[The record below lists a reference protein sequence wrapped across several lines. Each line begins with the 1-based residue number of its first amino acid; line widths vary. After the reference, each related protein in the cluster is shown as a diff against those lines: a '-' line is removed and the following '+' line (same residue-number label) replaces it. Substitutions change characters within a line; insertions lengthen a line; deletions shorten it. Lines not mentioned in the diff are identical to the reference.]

1 MTSKLNNYR
10 LTVIEIERF
19 AVHDGPGIRTVV
31 FLKGCPLRCQWCSNP
46 ESQQRLAQLFYRED
60 RCVGCGRCAA
70 ACPRGNIRLVDGR
83 LRIDR
88 SACVACGHCEE
99 ACPNQALWVVGK
111 TMTAGE
117 VISLVLRDKD
127 YYDSSEGGVTF
138 SGGEAFAQFEGLMA
152 LLKLAKEAGL
162 RTAVETC
169 GQVPLEHIREALP
182 LVDLFLFDLKHSDPS
197 RLRQATGADWATVYG
212 NLQLIAESAPD
223 KVVVR
228 VPVIP
233 GFNRDALEEIFRIAV
248 NLGIKRVHLL
258 PYHTLGKDK
267 YKRLGQ
273 DYPYPCETMLRKE
286 DLLPEQEMGCRM
298 GLEVVIGG

>member
-1 MTSKLNNYR
+1 M
-10 LTVIEIERF
+10 
-19 AVHDGPGIRTVV
+19 
-31 FLKGCPLRCQWCSNP
+31 
-46 ESQQRLAQLFYRED
+46 
-60 RCVGCGRCAA
+60 
-70 ACPRGNIRLVDGR
+70 
-83 LRIDR
+83 RIDR
-88 SACVACGHCEE
+88 SACVACGCCEE
-99 ACPNQALWVVGK
+99 ACPNEALWVVGK

-117 VISLVLRDKD
+117 VISLLLRDKD

-152 LLKLAKEAGL
+152 LLRLAKEAGL

-169 GQVPLEHIREALP
+169 GQVPSEHIREALP
-182 LVDLFLFDLKHSDPS
+182 WVDLFLFDLKHPDPV

-212 NLQLIAESAPD
+212 NLRWLAGSAPE

-233 GFNRDALEEIFRIAV
+233 GFNREALGEIFRIAV
-248 NLGIKRVHLL
+248 SLGIKRVHLL

-267 YKRLGQ
+267 YTRLGL

-286 DLLPEQEMGCRM
+286 DLIPERETGCRM
-298 GLEVVIGG
+298 GLDVAIGG